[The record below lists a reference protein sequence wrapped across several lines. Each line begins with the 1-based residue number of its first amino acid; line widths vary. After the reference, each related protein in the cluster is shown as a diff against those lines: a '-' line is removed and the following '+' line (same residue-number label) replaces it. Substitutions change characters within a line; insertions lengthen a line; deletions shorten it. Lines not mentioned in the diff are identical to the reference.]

1 MAFVQ
6 NQEFID
12 WNYCYPPPGSL
23 LLDQRSWTYNP
34 EAHRKSRSLS
44 LHQSNH
50 LVSLS
55 LFSVL
60 LKPVPVKEKE
70 GMGILGFPGRI

>member
-1 MAFVQ
+1 
-6 NQEFID
+6 
-12 WNYCYPPPGSL
+12 
-23 LLDQRSWTYNP
+23 LDQRSWTYNP